1 MRILIISVITPY
13 PIDTGGNAGTFKL
26 IEHARKE
33 NDITF
38 ISLPS
43 EKSKIDGLKKLW
55 PNVNVLTKEA
65 EHKEPN
71 LKDKLKQSVKDLLQK
86 KNDLSAHK
94 LLLNRTNLVEGFYE
108 EFVKEVIEVS
118 QNNQFDLIQVEY
130 IELAPIVYF
139 LPKNIPTVFIHHE
152 LRYRRM
158 EYEYGLM
165 EKQSL
170 NDLWKIHTTKELE
183 IGLMNRYDSVLTV
196 SEDDKT
202 YLIQSGVKAEKVAY
216 SPSPVEILDRATNVP
231 FKFKNKIVYLGP
243 EAHYP
248 NEDGVRWFLNECWP
262 EVSNQ
267 FPEIDFQ
274 IVGKWSDDTIASMP
288 RNDRVKFLG
297 FVDSLQ
303 DVFEGAIL
311 VVPLR
316 IGGGMRMKILE
327 AISWNTPII
336 TTSIGAEGLP
346 MVHEENCFIADS
358 AAEFINALKGIKSLG
373 GKVSEM
379 MHTSKKD
386 LGSKFSIETCGERRE
401 KLYAELVNN

>member
-1 MRILIISVITPY
+1 MKILIISVITPF

-26 IEHARKE
+26 IEHARKG

-38 ISLPS
+38 ISLPC
-43 EKSKIDGLKKLW
+43 EKSKIEGLKKMW
-55 PNVNVLTKEA
+55 PNVTILTKVSQQNEPTL
-65 EHKEPN
+65 KE
-71 LKDKLKQSVKDLLQK
+71 KLKQGVKEFLQK
-86 KNDLSAHK
+86 KNDSPANK
-94 LLLNRTNLVEGFYE
+94 LLLNRTNLVAGFYE

-118 QNNQFDLIQVEY
+118 KNNQFDLIQVEY

-288 RNDRVKFLG
+288 SNDRVKFLG

-358 AAEFINALKGIKSLG
+358 AAEFINALKSIKSLG

-386 LGSKFSIETCGERRE
+386 LGSKFSIETCGKRRE
-401 KLYAELVNN
+401 ELYAELVNN